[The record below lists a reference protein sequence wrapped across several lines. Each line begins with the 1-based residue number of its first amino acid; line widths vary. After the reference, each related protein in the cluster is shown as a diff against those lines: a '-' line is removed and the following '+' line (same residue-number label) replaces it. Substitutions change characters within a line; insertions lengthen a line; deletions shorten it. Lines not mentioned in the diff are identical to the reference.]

1 MSGNNMTNASDSTTS
16 VSTSKNNKSSDSVTA
31 KPSQAELGNAGDTIN
46 EQCLITKALGGA
58 TRTTQLKM
66 RVENPVEFRL
76 DESSE

>member
-1 MSGNNMTNASDSTTS
+1 MSGDSTTS
-16 VSTSKNNKSSDSVTA
+16 VSTSRNNKSNDRVKA
-31 KPSQAELGNAGDTIN
+31 KHSQAELGNAGDTIS